1 VSVEITIWAVFD
13 FLHFVFADLDQ
24 RLRDGGQL
32 GGRRV
37 EDDAVVKDPL
47 RSSQEGLRRAVPLL
61 LDVLF
66 HRTLKMFLYILFMIS
81 ICFEKEDQ
89 LLKSKPKEVQLQKNV
104 NK

>member
-1 VSVEITIWAVFD
+1 VSIEITIWAVFD
-13 FLHFVFADLDQ
+13 FLHFVFADFDQ

-47 RSSQEGLRRAVPLL
+47 RGSQEGLRRAVPLL

-66 HRTLKMFLYILFMIS
+66 HRTLKNISYILHIRS
-81 ICFEKEDQ
+81 LCSEIEDQ
-89 LLKSKPKEVQLQKNV
+89 QIKSKPHLSLLE
-104 NK
+104 